1 MTDHSTRPPARE
13 HPYPDD
19 LAAAMRADAAE
30 LLGVVADK
38 LAAHR
43 PNDRMLEETR
53 LALACTYA
61 TRCRGFSEPA
71 EQLERMLQA
80 RMPRVE
86 RDITRGEY
94 ALILCQTLDDEDGK
108 KRGRR

>member
-19 LAAAMRADAAE
+19 LAAALRADATE
-30 LLGVVADK
+30 LLAAIADK
-38 LAAHR
+38 LAGHR
-43 PNDRMLEETR
+43 PDDRMLEDTR

-61 TRCRGFSEPA
+61 TRRRGFSEPA
-71 EQLERMLQA
+71 DQLERMLLA

-94 ALILCQTLDDEDGK
+94 ALILRRAAEGEQLQDG
-108 KRGRR
+108 GQ